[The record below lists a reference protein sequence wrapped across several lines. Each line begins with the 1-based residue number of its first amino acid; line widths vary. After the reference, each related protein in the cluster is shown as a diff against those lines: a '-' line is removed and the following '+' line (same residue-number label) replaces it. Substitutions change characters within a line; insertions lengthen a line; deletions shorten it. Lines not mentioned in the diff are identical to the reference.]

1 MLHIR
6 KYQLLMKYFYT
17 FSILLLTTAMSNAST
32 SSLIGDATDNIF
44 TQNSTLDA
52 VTVDAVTHC
61 NSKIPGWGQSG
72 LGTIS
77 FYTNQVWTI
86 IGHGFKQIWSDAVT
100 ATACQKS
107 AFDGGYWDS
116 REFNA
121 ALSTSNFN
129 ADCRSNP
136 NFPGDLF
143 SWCAVIR
150 FAEQLCPYPWRVPTQ
165 QDFIRLDMAMGGTGL
180 NRHLKTSPVA
190 TPEFVTNTY
199 VNRWGGTFTGRSS
212 YYGTLYNY
220 GLWGGSWSQTILL
233 EGSKAFGLGV
243 NVNGHVGPRGFGIKN
258 SGRPLRCVR

>member
-1 MLHIR
+1 
-6 KYQLLMKYFYT
+6 
-17 FSILLLTTAMSNAST
+17 MSNAST

-44 TQNSTLDA
+44 TQNSNLDA

-61 NSKIPGWGQSG
+61 NSKIPGWGQAG
-72 LGTIS
+72 LGTVA
-77 FYTNQVWTI
+77 FYTNQIWTI

-100 ATACQKS
+100 AKACQKPV
-107 AFDGGYWDS
+107 FDGGYWDS

-150 FAEQLCPYPWRVPTQ
+150 FADQLCPYPWRVPTQ

-190 TPEFVTNTY
+190 TPEFVAKTY
-199 VNRWGGTFTGRSS
+199 VKLWGGRFGGRST

-220 GLWGGSWSQTILL
+220 DSWGGSWSQTILL
-233 EGSKAFGLGV
+233 EGSKAFSLGF
-243 NVNGHVGPRGFGIKN
+243 NVNGHIGPRGFGTKN
-258 SGRPLRCVR
+258 NGRPLRCVK